1 MFVVGLFGGSMAIS
15 LATLPLR
22 ALSIAGVFTGTLP
35 EFRELLALAREG
47 KIKPAPIETRP
58 LGTAQQSLD
67 DLRAGRVRG
76 RIVLTA

>member
-1 MFVVGLFGGSMAIS
+1 MANAGGMRSYKLTQFGAP
-15 LATLPLR
+15 LAE
-22 ALSIAGVFTGTLP
+22 V
-35 EFRELLALAREG
+35 
-47 KIKPAPIETRP
+47 IESP